1 MKNYSAY
8 PSQSPQSSENA
19 FSRSVKSD
27 NYPKQNVVTS
37 HNGKIDE
44 GSVRLKRI
52 QGLAKLLMSISSG
65 ELVIPEE
72 SKDQSIQAE
81 LKHFNLEIR
90 VRQFEIGLI
99 VQALIKTGGKQN
111 RAANLLGVKKSTLN
125 AKIKRYHI
133 PIDELST
140 VNLQNYLAM
149 GEFQDANL

>member
-1 MKNYSAY
+1 M
-8 PSQSPQSSENA
+8 
-19 FSRSVKSD
+19 
-27 NYPKQNVVTS
+27 
-37 HNGKIDE
+37 
-44 GSVRLKRI
+44 
-52 QGLAKLLMSISSG
+52 GLG
-65 ELVIPEE
+65 W
-72 SKDQSIQAE
+72 KDQSIQAE